1 MQNSFALSVIVP
13 VRNAASHLPAALASI
28 RPQLPQSAEI
38 LVIDGGSS
46 DDSVAIATAHG
57 ARVLYQQG
65 RGLAAARNQAI
76 RACNTPWISF
86 CDADDRWA
94 SDSLAVRMGALDMNP
109 PASAVIGRIVRER
122 LPGTEATPG
131 QLEQVG
137 RPVPGFTPG
146 AILVRRQIFEAIG
159 YFDETLA
166 IGADSDWFVRLQ
178 ESEQPVLLIDD
189 TVLFKGVRGLSLSAD
204 VDAYRRELLIVARRF
219 IGRRRVNAKP

>member
-1 MQNSFALSVIVP
+1 MLNSFALSVIVP

-57 ARVLYQQG
+57 ARVLHQQG

-86 CDADDRWA
+86 CDADDRWT

-146 AILVRRQIFEAIG
+146 AIPSLANDGNTNTALNVVVGPFGSGAFQS
-159 YFDETLA
+159 TLP
-166 IGADSDWFVRLQ
+166 SWL
-178 ESEQPVLLIDD
+178 
-189 TVLFKGVRGLSLSAD
+189 
-204 VDAYRRELLIVARRF
+204 RRETSRP
-219 IGRRRVNAKP
+219 K